1 MRKLMLSWAFIGIAV
16 ALGIWATV
24 VLAYD
29 QNKVVMYFLAP
40 YFALATLMQYIWPD
54 QPNQFEKGEV
64 LTDVLNNVA
73 LLGVTALQGGLV
85 HMMSSSGS
93 GLLFQHGIIDEHFSA
108 HHLPFWAQVIV
119 AWWAFDFMFY
129 VTHRLAHEVDWLWR
143 FHSVHHCAHRLSFL
157 NASRAHP
164 IDLVWRRLVPLFV
177 TYQTG
182 VSPEAI
188 IVANTI
194 GATLAAITHM
204 NVRFDFGA
212 LNYLIG
218 TNQMHRWHHSNKIE
232 EAKNYSVVMLWDH
245 LFGTY
250 VNPPDRSR
258 PEKMGLFN
266 ELYYPI
272 HNYLGQM
279 TIPFTWKSWKA
290 RQLVAE
296 QQGIT
301 AASPSTPVSAPVGV
315 QVMAQG
321 DARPVA

>member
-1 MRKLMLSWAFIGIAV
+1 
-16 ALGIWATV
+16 
-24 VLAYD
+24 
-29 QNKVVMYFLAP
+29 
-40 YFALATLMQYIWPD
+40 
-54 QPNQFEKGEV
+54 
-64 LTDVLNNVA
+64 
-73 LLGVTALQGGLV
+73 
-85 HMMSSSGS
+85 
-93 GLLFQHGIIDEHFSA
+93 
-108 HHLPFWAQVIV
+108 
-119 AWWAFDFMFY
+119 
-129 VTHRLAHEVDWLWR
+129 
-143 FHSVHHCAHRLSFL
+143 
-157 NASRAHP
+157 
-164 IDLVWRRLVPLFV
+164 
-177 TYQTG
+177 

-301 AASPSTPVSAPVGV
+301 AASPSPSPSPSTPVSAPVGV